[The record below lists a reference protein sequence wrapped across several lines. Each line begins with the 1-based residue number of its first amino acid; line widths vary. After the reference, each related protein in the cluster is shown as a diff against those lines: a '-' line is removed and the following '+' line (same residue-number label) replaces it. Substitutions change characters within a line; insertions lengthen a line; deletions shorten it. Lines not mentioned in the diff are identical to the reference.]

1 MLNLSRKE
9 MVSEEIRKRGK
20 KNKAFKFFSPIIKGV
35 LFAWIGLCEF
45 CSGHLIKFVLL
56 CTSGLCFI
64 AFCSFSF
71 PLFTGSVTNLGI
83 IDFNELDESI
93 SLADEDEDF
102 LTADEAR
109 KIFYKDFRGED
120 GSLYTGY
127 VSVNSEGQEVIAIK
141 TDDILEDVYVGDA
154 ILTDEPDVSYSDLYE
169 EYDLESL
176 VFDRNDW
183 RLILV
188 NKQHSVPAGYE
199 FPLGELAA
207 NVQCDER
214 VIDDLVMML
223 RDARNAGMNIWIVSP
238 YRSGEKQ
245 ENLFN
250 YDLSKY
256 IDSGMNYFDAYQ
268 LAAEAVT
275 LPGTS
280 EHQIGLAFDIVN
292 NEYAHLGEGFGET
305 PEGIWLAENC
315 YKYGFILRYP
325 ADKEYITTIEYEPW
339 HFRYVGREAAAYMT
353 LKGLT
358 LEEFW
363 ETVF

>member
-9 MVSEEIRKRGK
+9 MVSEEIRRRGK
-20 KNKAFKFFSPIIKGV
+20 KNKAFRFFSPLIKGV
-35 LFAWIGLCEF
+35 LFAWIGICEF

-56 CTSGLCFI
+56 CTSALCFI

-83 IDFNELDESI
+83 IDFNELDESV
-93 SLADEDEDF
+93 SLADEAEDF

-127 VSVNSEGQEVIAIK
+127 VSVNSEGQEVIAIG
-141 TDDILEDVYVGDA
+141 TDDILVDVNSGEDIPAQNDY
-154 ILTDEPDVSYSDLYE
+154 ESSPDLYE
-169 EYDLESL
+169 EYDLDSL

-256 IDSGMNYFDAYQ
+256 IDSGMNYYDAYQ
-268 LAAEAVT
+268 LAAEAVA

-305 PEGIWLAENC
+305 AEGIWLAENC

>member
-1 MLNLSRKE
+1 MINQTKKE
-9 MVSEEIRKRGK
+9 RVSEEIRKRGR
-20 KNKAFKFFSPIIKGV
+20 KNKTYRFFSPLIKKICF
-35 LFAWIGLCEF
+35 LRIDLCDF
-45 CSGHLIKFVLL
+45 CEEHMLKFVLL
-56 CTSGLCFI
+56 CTSLVCFT

-71 PLFTGSVTNLGI
+71 PLFKGSVTNLGI

-93 SLADEDEDF
+93 SLAEEKSDVM
-102 LTADEAR
+102 TADEAR
-109 KIFYKDFRGED
+109 ILFRDDFVTRDSEGL
-120 GSLYTGY
+120 GSA
-127 VSVNSEGQEVIAIK
+127 VSTNSEGQEVIAIG
-141 TDDILEDVYVGDA
+141 TDDILDDMLDQFPDDGTQSADAPVYED
-154 ILTDEPDVSYSDLYE
+154 IDL
-169 EYDLESL
+169 DSL
-176 VFDRNDW
+176 VFDKNDW

-188 NKQHSVPAGYE
+188 NKQHSVPADYE
-199 FPLGELAA
+199 FPLGNLTENL
-207 NVQCDER
+207 QCDER
-214 VIDDLVMML
+214 VIDDLVQML
-223 RDARNAGMNIWIVSP
+223 RDARSAGMNIWIVSP
-238 YRSGEKQ
+238 YRSGDKQ

-250 YDLSKY
+250 YDLGKY
-256 IDSGMNYFDAYQ
+256 MASGMNYFDAYQ

-305 PEGIWLAENC
+305 REGLWLAENC

-353 LKGLT
+353 FNDLT

-363 ETVF
+363 EEVF

>member
-1 MLNLSRKE
+1 MLNRTKKDIASDL
-9 MVSEEIRKRGK
+9 IRKHSRESRI
-20 KNKAFKFFSPIIKGV
+20 FSFFSP
-35 LFAWIGLCEF
+35 
-45 CSGHLIKFVLL
+45 LIKVFVFCWIDLGEFWERHLLKFILL
-56 CTSGLCFI
+56 CTSALCFV

-93 SLADEDEDF
+93 SLAEEEEDV
-102 LTADEAR
+102 LTAEEA
-109 KIFYKDFRGED
+109 KELFFDDFSTHEGALD
-120 GSLYTGY
+120 VGY
-127 VSVNSEGQEVIAIK
+127 VSTNSEGQRVYAIG
-141 TDDILEDVYVGDA
+141 TDDILEEALGTEDE
-154 ILTDEPDVSYSDLYE
+154 LTVPVTPSLPS
-169 EYDLESL
+169 EYDLDSL
-176 VFDRNDW
+176 TFDKTDW

-188 NKQHSVPAGYE
+188 NKQHSVPSDYD
-199 FPLGELAA
+199 FPLGSLAQ
-207 NVQCDER
+207 NIQCDER
-214 VIDDLVMML
+214 VIDDLVLML
-223 RDARNAGMNIWIVSP
+223 RDARNAGMFIWIVSP
-238 YRSGEKQ
+238 YRSGDKQ
-245 ENLFN
+245 ETLFN
-250 YDLSKY
+250 YDLNKY
-256 IDSGMNYFDAYQ
+256 MQSGMNYIDAYR

-305 PEGIWLAENC
+305 AEGKWLAQNC

-325 ADKEYITTIEYEPW
+325 KDKEYITTIEYEPW

-363 ETVF
+363 EEVF

>member
-1 MLNLSRKE
+1 MINQTKKE
-9 MVSEEIRKRGK
+9 RVSEEIRKRGR
-20 KNKAFKFFSPIIKGV
+20 KNKTYRFFSPLIKKIC
-35 LFAWIGLCEF
+35 FFRIDLCDF
-45 CSGHLIKFVLL
+45 CEEHMLKFVLL
-56 CTSGLCFI
+56 CTSLVCFT

-71 PLFTGSVTNLGI
+71 PLFTGSITNLGI

-93 SLADEDEDF
+93 SLAEEKSDVM
-102 LTADEAR
+102 TADEAR
-109 KIFYKDFRGED
+109 IFFRDDFVTRNSD
-120 GSLYTGY
+120 GLGSS
-127 VSVNSEGQEVIAIK
+127 VSTNSEGQEVIAIG
-141 TDDILEDVYVGDA
+141 TDDILEDMLEQFPDDEVQTADASVYED
-154 ILTDEPDVSYSDLYE
+154 IDL
-169 EYDLESL
+169 DSL
-176 VFDRNDW
+176 VFDKNDW

-188 NKQHSVPAGYE
+188 NKQHSVPADYD
-199 FPLGELAA
+199 FPLGNLTENL
-207 NVQCDER
+207 QCDER
-214 VIDDLVMML
+214 VIDDLVQML
-223 RDARNAGMNIWIVSP
+223 RDARSAGMNIWIVSP
-238 YRSGEKQ
+238 YRSGDKQ

-250 YDLSKY
+250 YDLGKY
-256 IDSGMNYFDAYQ
+256 MSSGMNYFDAYQ

-305 PEGIWLAENC
+305 KEGLWLAENC

-353 LKGLT
+353 FNDLT

-363 ETVF
+363 EEVF